1 VTDARPNI
9 WRLQSQSDV
18 DGLIKALENSDPD
31 IRLRAAIA
39 LRALSATSAI
49 SPIRARLA
57 IEDNAEVRTNLTQ
70 VLVFLLEEHEERSEQ
85 QKSPPPDETALLV
98 SQLKSKNNE
107 DVIHAAQA
115 LGALGDPIAVEPL
128 IILFD
133 NGAIAADVRLAAAEA
148 LIELK
153 STPTSVTALV
163 ALRRP
168 DWHIRRIAAAMLGHL
183 EADWAIEPLR
193 KALTDENE
201 LVRRTARAA
210 LKHIGTPEAL
220 KAAESIPEEQPSSE
234 AQSPTMIAVAS
245 PVRETPAEAPT
256 PAPTATTSTT
266 PQAGEKTAAA
276 TPPPA
281 APTPEPETSSPVQ
294 TLGDASLTTPPAEV
308 VSATAQT
315 RESKTVA
322 SSATEAA
329 SPTEQPPADNE
340 PKPQTPETQ
349 PAVPDATPKVEATKE
364 SAAPLLSATPI
375 PASSSEITATTDALV
390 SSDGASSAKQNSSQQ

>member
-1 VTDARPNI
+1 
-9 WRLQSQSDV
+9 
-18 DGLIKALENSDPD
+18 LIKALENSEPD

-49 SPIRARLA
+49 SPLRSRLA

-85 QKSPPPDETALLV
+85 QKSPPPDETTLLV
-98 SQLKSKNNE
+98 SQLKSKDKE
-107 DVIHAAQA
+107 EVVHAAQA

-128 IILFD
+128 IVLFN
-133 NGAIAADVRLAAAEA
+133 NGATPPNVRLAAAEA

-153 STPTSVTALV
+153 SPPTSVTALV

-220 KAAESIPEEQPSSE
+220 KAAESVPEEQPSTES
-234 AQSPTMIAVAS
+234 QSPTLIAVAP
-245 PVRETPAEAPT
+245 PVAASIEAPVSTPAATAPT
-256 PAPTATTSTT
+256 I
-266 PQAGEKTAAA
+266 PQAEEKTAGA
-276 TPPPA
+276 PPQPT
-281 APTPEPETSSPVQ
+281 APSSETATSSPAPIPVD
-294 TLGDASLTTPPAEV
+294 TSLTKPPSEA
-308 VSATAQT
+308 VSAAAET
-315 RESKTVA
+315 RESKTVTT
-322 SSATEAA
+322 SA
-329 SPTEQPPADNE
+329 
-340 PKPQTPETQ
+340 PE
-349 PAVPDATPKVEATKE
+349 
-364 SAAPLLSATPI
+364 I
-375 PASSSEITATTDALV
+375 PASSVESPPVENMSKPETSESQSSVPDAPKVETPKEAATPVLPSQPSAPVPSSTPVIPVESDVLV
-390 SSDGASSAKQNSSQQ
+390 SSDGASSPKQSTSQQ